1 VHEVVGDARPTRLEL
16 ALGEALV
23 EMAPE
28 LVTQIRDVLGEY
40 ETRGGRVQM
49 VTFDG
54 SGHGPPFDAADRWAK
69 LFWEHVASAG

>member
-1 VHEVVGDARPTRLEL
+1 
-16 ALGEALV
+16 
-23 EMAPE
+23 MAPE